1 MGDCMSTGYIPQE
14 ILDEIVARC
23 DIVSVINEYVPLKRR
38 GSNYQGLCPFH
49 NEKTP
54 SFSVSP
60 SKQIFHCFG
69 CGKGG
74 NVFRFVMEIEGISFL
89 EAVEKLAKRAGVK
102 LPEKELTPEQR
113 KAIEKRKRYQ
123 QINEL
128 AARYYHTVL
137 TKSKMGQPYRE
148 YLKQRQISEDTIV
161 KFRLGATP
169 AGWDHLYRE
178 MKKRGITDQEM
189 LDLGLISQTKKGTY
203 VDRFRQRLMFP
214 ICDEKGT
221 VIAFG
226 GRIIDKDSSPQKYL
240 NSPDTPLFHKSRNLY
255 GLHLAR
261 AGIRNADQAL
271 IVEGYMD
278 VISCHQHGITNAVA
292 PLGTAFTPEQGKL
305 LMRNTYQV
313 CTSFDGDAAGTKA
326 TMRCLDILSDLG
338 CTARVIQI
346 PDNADPDE
354 YLKKYGKEAFERLI
368 ATSQELIMYK
378 IAKYMETTNTDTIT
392 GKMQVVS
399 MILPDIRKLQ
409 SAVARESAI
418 REVSQKLHVSEKSI
432 WDELRHSQTAAAGAV
447 QQADRLSPAEES
459 ADGLQE
465 NPYLKGNIDSKI
477 ERNILHMI
485 FERPDLLAEVEAFG
499 GTALLSKQAADMYQD
514 FQESIRRTGKVESTA
529 IAQERGQQLADML
542 MEELYITDIDK
553 ALRDSLIQLKQEQ
566 LDKEYQ
572 DVMSQMDALSK
583 MKSKAKENGKENL
596 DENVEAAN
604 KMQNALLMRLDAILR
619 EKKQYE
625 ASNTKLQERGNSR

>member
-14 ILDEIVARC
+14 ILDEIIARC

-60 SKQIFHCFG
+60 AKQIFHCFG

-74 NVFRFVMEIEGISFL
+74 NVFRFVMDIEGISFI
-89 EAVEKLAKRAGVK
+89 EAAEKLAKRAGVK
-102 LPEKELTPEQR
+102 LPEKELTPAQRIAMEQ
-113 KAIEKRKRYQ
+113 RKRYQ

-128 AARYYHTVL
+128 ATRYYHSVL
-137 TKSKMGQPYRE
+137 MNSAMGQPYRD

-169 AGWDHLYRE
+169 AGWDNLYRE
-178 MKKRGITDQEM
+178 MKKRGITDQEL
-189 LDLGLISQTKKGTY
+189 LDLGLISQTKKGNY

-226 GRIIDKDSSPQKYL
+226 GRIIDKDASPQKYL

-255 GLHLAR
+255 GLHLSR
-261 AGIRNADQAL
+261 AGIRNVDQAI

-313 CTSFDGDAAGTKA
+313 GISFDGDAAGVKA

-338 CTARVIQI
+338 CNARVIQI

-368 ATSQELIMYK
+368 SGSQEAIMYK
-378 IAKYMETTNTDTIT
+378 ITKYMETMNTDTIA
-392 GKMQVVS
+392 GKMQVVA
-399 MILPDIRKLQ
+399 MLLPDIRKLQ

-418 REVSQKLHVSEKSI
+418 REVSQKLQVSEKAI
-432 WDELRHSQTAAAGAV
+432 WDELRRVPTANENNSAEHDTLSEENPGA
-447 QQADRLSPAEES
+447 
-459 ADGLQE
+459 LQE
-465 NPYLKGNIDSKI
+465 NDRPIGNIDSKI
-477 ERNILHMI
+477 ERNILHII
-485 FERPDLLAEVEAFG
+485 FERPELLSEVERFG
-499 GTALLSKQAADMYQD
+499 GIALLSEAAADMYQD
-514 FQESIRRTGKVESTA
+514 FQESIRRLGKVESTA
-529 IAQERGQQLADML
+529 IPQEKGQILADIL
-542 MEELYITDIDK
+542 MEELYVNDMDK
-553 ALRDSLIQLKQEQ
+553 TLRDSLVQLKQER
-566 LDKEYQ
+566 LNKEYQ
-572 DVMSQMDALSK
+572 DVMSQVEGLSK
-583 MKSKAKENGKENL
+583 QLSKAKEAGKENL
-596 DENVEAAN
+596 EENVEAAN
-604 KMQNALLMRLDAILR
+604 NMQKALRRLDAILR
-619 EKKQYE
+619 EKKEYE
-625 ASNTKLQERGNSR
+625 ASSVKLQERGNSR

>member
-1 MGDCMSTGYIPQE
+1 MSTGYIPQE
-14 ILDEIVARC
+14 VLDEIVARC
-23 DIVSVINEYVPLKRR
+23 DIVSVINEYVPLKRK

-74 NVFRFVMEIEGISFL
+74 NVFKFIMEIEGISFV
-89 EAVEKLAKRAGVK
+89 EAAEKLAKRAGVK
-102 LPEKELTPEQR
+102 LPEKEMTSAQR
-113 KAIEKRKRYQ
+113 KALEQRKRYQ

-137 TKSKMGQPYRE
+137 MKSKMGQPYRE
-148 YLKQRQISEDTIV
+148 YLKQRQISDDTII

-169 AGWDHLYRE
+169 AGWDNLYRE
-178 MKKRGITDQEM
+178 MKKRGITEQEM

-261 AGIRNADQAL
+261 AGIRNADQAI

-278 VISCHQHGITNAVA
+278 VISCHQHGITNAIA

-313 CTSFDGDAAGTKA
+313 GISFDGDAAGTKA

-338 CTARVIQI
+338 CNARVIQI

-354 YLKKYGKEAFERLI
+354 YLKKYGKDAFEQLI
-368 ATSQELIMYK
+368 SASQELIMYK
-378 IAKYMETTNTDTIT
+378 ITKYMETTNTDTIT
-392 GKMQVVS
+392 GKMKVVS
-399 MILPDIRKLQ
+399 MLLPDIRKLQ
-409 SAVARESAI
+409 SAVARETAI
-418 REVSQKLHVSEKSI
+418 REISQKLQVSEKAI
-432 WDELRHSQTAAAGAV
+432 WDELRRSQNTAGTIGSV
-447 QQADRLSPAEES
+447 SSGFSAEEY
-459 ADGLQE
+459 AGTLQE
-465 NPYLKGNIDSKI
+465 KEYLIGNIENKI

-485 FERPDLLAEVEAFG
+485 YEHPQLLAEAECIG
-499 GTALLSKQAADMYQD
+499 GAGLLSQQAATMYQD

-529 IAQERGQQLADML
+529 VPQERGQMLADIL
-542 MEELYITDIDK
+542 MEELYITDVEK
-553 ALRDSLIQLKQEQ
+553 AFRDSLIQLKQEQ

-572 DVMSQMDALSK
+572 EVMAQMDQLSK
-583 MKSKAKENGKENL
+583 MRGRANEQENL
-596 DENVEAAN
+596 NENVEAAN
-604 KMQNALLMRLDAILR
+604 KMQNALLMRLDAIRR

-625 ASNTKLQERGNSR
+625 ASNMKLQERGNSR

>member
-1 MGDCMSTGYIPQE
+1 MGDRMSTGYIPQE

-74 NVFRFVMEIEGISFL
+74 NVFKFVMEIEGISFV
-89 EAVEKLAKRAGVK
+89 EAAEKLAKRAGVK
-102 LPEKELTPEQR
+102 LPEKELTPQQR
-113 KAIEKRKRYQ
+113 KVLEQRKRYQ

-137 TKSKMGQPYRE
+137 MKSKMGQPYRE

-169 AGWDHLYRE
+169 SGWDNLYRE
-178 MKKRGITDQEM
+178 MKKRGITEQEM

-203 VDRFRQRLMFP
+203 VDRFRQRLIFP
-214 ICDEKGT
+214 IGDEKGT

-261 AGIRNADQAL
+261 AGIRNADQAI

-313 CTSFDGDAAGTKA
+313 GISFDGDAAGTKA

-338 CTARVIQI
+338 CNARVIQI

-368 ATSQELIMYK
+368 SASQELIMYK
-378 IAKYMETTNTDTIT
+378 ITKYMETTNTDTIT
-392 GKMQVVS
+392 GKMKVVS
-399 MILPDIRKLQ
+399 MLLPDLYKLQ

-418 REVSQKLHVSEKSI
+418 REVSQKLQVSEKAI
-432 WDELRHSQTAAAGAV
+432 WDELRHAQNPAGTTGDTVQT
-447 QQADRLSPAEES
+447 SSAEEYT
-459 ADGLQE
+459 GNLQE
-465 NPYLKGNIDSKI
+465 KVNLKGNIENKI

-485 FERPDLLAEVEAFG
+485 FDNPQLLSDAEAFG
-499 GTALLSKQAADMYQD
+499 GKGLLSEQAAVMYQD

-529 IAQERGQQLADML
+529 IPQERGQMLADIL
-542 MEELYITDIDK
+542 MEDLYITDVGK
-553 ALRDSLIQLKQEQ
+553 AFRDSLIQLKQEQ

-572 DVMSQMDALSK
+572 EVMSQINQLSK
-583 MKSKAKENGKENL
+583 MKSRAKEEGKENL

-625 ASNTKLQERGNSR
+625 ASNAKLQERGNSR

>member
-1 MGDCMSTGYIPQE
+1 MGDSMSTGYIPQE

-60 SKQIFHCFG
+60 AKQIFHCFG

-74 NVFRFVMEIEGISFL
+74 NVFKFVMEIEGVSFV
-89 EAVEKLAKRAGVK
+89 EAVEKLAKRAGVR
-102 LPEKELTPEQR
+102 LPEKELTPGQR
-113 KAIEKRKRYQ
+113 KALEQRKRYQ

-137 TKSKMGQPYRE
+137 MKSKMGQPYRD
-148 YLKQRQISEDTIV
+148 YLKHRQIGEETIV

-169 AGWDHLYRE
+169 AGWDNLYRE
-178 MKKRGITDQEM
+178 MKKRGIIEQEM

-255 GLHLAR
+255 GLHLAKP
-261 AGIRNADQAL
+261 GIRNADQAI

-278 VISCHQHGITNAVA
+278 VISCHQYGITNAVA

-313 CTSFDGDAAGTKA
+313 GISFDGDAAGTKA

-338 CTARVIQI
+338 CSARVIQI

-354 YLKKYGKEAFERLI
+354 YLKKYGKEAFQQLI
-368 ATSQELIMYK
+368 SASQELIMYK

-392 GKMQVVS
+392 GKMKVVS
-399 MILPDIRKLQ
+399 LLLPDLRKLQ

-418 REVSQKLHVSEKSI
+418 REISQKLQVSEKAI
-432 WDELRHSQTAAAGAV
+432 WDELRRTQDKPDAMQTE
-447 QQADRLSPAEES
+447 QSFSAEES
-459 ADGLQE
+459 PGALQE
-465 NPYLKGNIDSKI
+465 NMAPKGNINSKI

-485 FERPDLLAEVEAFG
+485 FERPELLSEVERFG
-499 GTALLSKQAADMYQD
+499 GVALLSKQAADMYQD
-514 FQESIRRTGKVESTA
+514 FQESIRRSGKVESTA
-529 IAQERGQQLADML
+529 IPEEKGQILADIL
-542 MEELYITDIDK
+542 MEELYITDMDK
-553 ALRDSLIQLKQEQ
+553 ALRDSLLQLKQEQ

-572 DVMSQMDALSK
+572 DVMSQLEKLSETV
-583 MKSKAKENGKENL
+583 SRFRQEGKENL
-596 DENVEAAN
+596 EENVEAAYN
-604 KMQNALLMRLDAILR
+604 MQKALLMRLDAILR
-619 EKKQYE
+619 EKKEYE
-625 ASNTKLQERGNSR
+625 ASNAKLQERGNSR

>member
-1 MGDCMSTGYIPQE
+1 
-14 ILDEIVARC
+14 
-23 DIVSVINEYVPLKRR
+23 
-38 GSNYQGLCPFH
+38 
-49 NEKTP
+49 
-54 SFSVSP
+54 
-60 SKQIFHCFG
+60 
-69 CGKGG
+69 
-74 NVFRFVMEIEGISFL
+74 
-89 EAVEKLAKRAGVK
+89 
-102 LPEKELTPEQR
+102 
-113 KAIEKRKRYQ
+113 
-123 QINEL
+123 
-128 AARYYHTVL
+128 
-137 TKSKMGQPYRE
+137 
-148 YLKQRQISEDTIV
+148 
-161 KFRLGATP
+161 
-169 AGWDHLYRE
+169 
-178 MKKRGITDQEM
+178 M

-261 AGIRNADQAL
+261 AGIRNADQAI

-278 VISCHQHGITNAVA
+278 VISCHQYGITNAVA

-305 LMRNTYQV
+305 LMRNTYQIGI
-313 CTSFDGDAAGTKA
+313 SFDGDAAGTKA

-354 YLKKYGKEAFERLI
+354 YLKKYGKEAFEQLI
-368 ATSQELIMYK
+368 STSQELIMYK

-392 GKMQVVS
+392 GKMKVVS
-399 MILPDIRKLQ
+399 MLLPDIRKLQ

-418 REVSQKLHVSEKSI
+418 REMSQKLQVSEKAI
-432 WDELRHSQTAAAGAV
+432 WDELRNGQNSTGTTVHTDQGYNG
-447 QQADRLSPAEES
+447 EENT
-459 ADGLQE
+459 DDLQE
-465 NPYLKGNIDSKI
+465 NDTPVGNIESKI
-477 ERNILHMI
+477 ERNILHI
-485 FERPDLLAEVEAFG
+485 VFERPELLAEVEHFG
-499 GTALLSKQAADMYQD
+499 GVALLSKEAAAMYQD
-514 FQESIRRTGKVESTA
+514 FQESIRRTGKVESA
-529 IAQERGQQLADML
+529 VISQERGQMLADIL
-542 MEELYITDIDK
+542 MEELYITDMDK

-572 DVMSQMDALSK
+572 NVMSQMEQFSK
-583 MKSKAKENGKENL
+583 QRDRAKKEGKENL
-596 DENVEAAN
+596 EENVEAAN

>member
-1 MGDCMSTGYIPQE
+1 MSTGYIPQE
-14 ILDEIVARC
+14 VLDEIVARC
-23 DIVSVINEYVPLKRR
+23 DIVSVINEYVPLKRK

-74 NVFRFVMEIEGISFL
+74 NVFKFIMEIEGISFV
-89 EAVEKLAKRAGVK
+89 EAAEKLAKRAGVK
-102 LPEKELTPEQR
+102 LPEKEMTSAQR
-113 KAIEKRKRYQ
+113 KALEQRKRYQ

-137 TKSKMGQPYRE
+137 MKSKMGQPYRE
-148 YLKQRQISEDTIV
+148 YLRQRQISDDTII

-169 AGWDHLYRE
+169 AGWDNLYRE
-178 MKKRGITDQEM
+178 MKKRGITEQEM

-261 AGIRNADQAL
+261 AGIRNADQAI

-278 VISCHQHGITNAVA
+278 VISCHQHGITNAIA

-313 CTSFDGDAAGTKA
+313 GISFDGDAAGTKA
-326 TMRCLDILSDLG
+326 TMRCLDIL
-338 CTARVIQI
+338 
-346 PDNADPDE
+346 
-354 YLKKYGKEAFERLI
+354 
-368 ATSQELIMYK
+368 
-378 IAKYMETTNTDTIT
+378 
-392 GKMQVVS
+392 
-399 MILPDIRKLQ
+399 
-409 SAVARESAI
+409 
-418 REVSQKLHVSEKSI
+418 
-432 WDELRHSQTAAAGAV
+432 
-447 QQADRLSPAEES
+447 
-459 ADGLQE
+459 
-465 NPYLKGNIDSKI
+465 
-477 ERNILHMI
+477 
-485 FERPDLLAEVEAFG
+485 
-499 GTALLSKQAADMYQD
+499 
-514 FQESIRRTGKVESTA
+514 
-529 IAQERGQQLADML
+529 
-542 MEELYITDIDK
+542 
-553 ALRDSLIQLKQEQ
+553 
-566 LDKEYQ
+566 
-572 DVMSQMDALSK
+572 
-583 MKSKAKENGKENL
+583 
-596 DENVEAAN
+596 
-604 KMQNALLMRLDAILR
+604 
-619 EKKQYE
+619 
-625 ASNTKLQERGNSR
+625 

>member
-1 MGDCMSTGYIPQE
+1 MGDRMSTGYIPQE
-14 ILDEIVARC
+14 VLDEIVARC

-74 NVFRFVMEIEGISFL
+74 NVFKFIMEIEGISFV
-89 EAVEKLAKRAGVK
+89 EAAEKLAKRAGVK
-102 LPEKELTPEQR
+102 LPEKEMTSAQR
-113 KAIEKRKRYQ
+113 KALEQRKRYQ

-137 TKSKMGQPYRE
+137 MKSKMGQPYRE
-148 YLKQRQISEDTIV
+148 YLKQRQISDDTII

-169 AGWDHLYRE
+169 AGWDNLYRE
-178 MKKRGITDQEM
+178 MKKRGITEQEM

-261 AGIRNADQAL
+261 AGIRNADQAI

-278 VISCHQHGITNAVA
+278 VISCHQHGITNAIA

-313 CTSFDGDAAGTKA
+313 GISFDGDAAGTKA

-338 CTARVIQI
+338 CNARVIQI

-354 YLKKYGKEAFERLI
+354 YLKKYGKDAFEQLI
-368 ATSQELIMYK
+368 SASQELIMYK
-378 IAKYMETTNTDTIT
+378 ITKYMETTNTDTIT
-392 GKMQVVS
+392 GKMKVVS
-399 MILPDIRKLQ
+399 MLLPDIRKLQ

-418 REVSQKLHVSEKSI
+418 REISQKLQVSEKAI
-432 WDELRHSQTAAAGAV
+432 WDELRHSQNTAGTTGSV
-447 QQADRLSPAEES
+447 SSGFSAEEY
-459 ADGLQE
+459 AGTLQE
-465 NPYLKGNIDSKI
+465 KEYLIGNIENKI

-485 FERPDLLAEVEAFG
+485 YEHPQLLAEAEGFG
-499 GTALLSKQAADMYQD
+499 GAGLLSQQAATMYQD

-529 IAQERGQQLADML
+529 VPQERGQMLADIL
-542 MEELYITDIDK
+542 MEELYITDVEK
-553 ALRDSLIQLKQEQ
+553 AFRDSLIQLKQEQ

-572 DVMSQMDALSK
+572 EVMAQMDQLSK
-583 MKSKAKENGKENL
+583 MRGRANEQENL
-596 DENVEAAN
+596 NENVEAAN
-604 KMQNALLMRLDAILR
+604 KMQNALLMRLDAIRR

-625 ASNTKLQERGNSR
+625 ASNMKLQERGNSR

>member
-23 DIVSVINEYVPLKRR
+23 DIVSVVNEYVPLKRR

-74 NVFRFVMEIEGISFL
+74 NVFKFVMEIEGISFV
-89 EAVEKLAKRAGVK
+89 EAAEKLAKRAGIK
-102 LPEKELTPEQR
+102 LPEKEMTPQQR
-113 KAIEKRKRYQ
+113 KAMEQRKRYQ

-137 TKSKMGQPYRE
+137 MKTSMGQPYRE
-148 YLKQRQISEDTIV
+148 YLKQRQISEEIVV

-169 AGWDHLYRE
+169 AGWDYLYRE
-178 MKKRGITDQEM
+178 MKKRGITEQEM

-214 ICDEKGT
+214 ICDDKGT

-226 GRIIDKDSSPQKYL
+226 GRIIDKDASPQKYL

-255 GLHLAR
+255 GMHLAR
-261 AGIRNADQAL
+261 AGIRNADQAI

-305 LMRNTYQV
+305 LMRSTYQV
-313 CTSFDGDAAGTKA
+313 GISFDGDAAGTKA

-354 YLKKYGKEAFERLI
+354 YLKKYGKEAFEKLI
-368 ATSQELIMYK
+368 SSSQELIMYK
-378 IAKYMETTNTDTIT
+378 IAKYMETTNTDTIA
-392 GKMQVVS
+392 GKMKVVS
-399 MILPDIRKLQ
+399 LLLPDIRKLQ

-418 REVSQKLHVSEKSI
+418 REISLKLQVSEKAI
-432 WDELRHSQTAAAGAV
+432 WDELRRSQDTSAALRGDTV
-447 QQADRLSPAEES
+447 SSVEES
-459 ADGLQE
+459 PGVLQE
-465 NPYLKGNIDSKI
+465 KESLKGNIESKI

-485 FERPDLLAEVEAFG
+485 FERPELLSEVERFG
-499 GTALLSKQAADMYQD
+499 GVTLLSKQAADMYQD
-514 FQESIRRTGKVESTA
+514 FRECIRRSGKVESTA
-529 IAQERGQQLADML
+529 IPDAKGQLLADIL
-542 MEELYITDIDK
+542 MEELYITDMDK
-553 ALRDSLIQLKQEQ
+553 ALHDNLIQLKQEQ
-566 LDKEYQ
+566 LDREYQ
-572 DVMSQMDALSK
+572 DVMAQMSRLSA
-583 MKSKAKENGKENL
+583 MLGKAKEEGKENL
-596 DENVEAAN
+596 EENVEAAN
-604 KMQNALLMRLDAILR
+604 KMQKALRKLDAILR
-619 EKKQYE
+619 EKKEYE
-625 ASNTKLQERGNSR
+625 ALSVKLQERGNSR

>member
-1 MGDCMSTGYIPQE
+1 MGDSMSTGYIPQE

-60 SKQIFHCFG
+60 AKQIFHCFG

-74 NVFRFVMEIEGISFL
+74 NVFKFVMEIEGVSFV
-89 EAVEKLAKRAGVK
+89 EAVEKLAKRAGVR
-102 LPEKELTPEQR
+102 LPEKELTPGQR
-113 KAIEKRKRYQ
+113 KALEQRKRYQ

-137 TKSKMGQPYRE
+137 MKSKMGQPYRD
-148 YLKQRQISEDTIV
+148 YLKQRQIGEETIV

-169 AGWDHLYRE
+169 AGWDNLYRE
-178 MKKRGITDQEM
+178 MKKRGITEQEM

-255 GLHLAR
+255 GLHLAKP
-261 AGIRNADQAL
+261 GIRNADQAI

-278 VISCHQHGITNAVA
+278 VISCHQYGITNAVA

-313 CTSFDGDAAGTKA
+313 GISFDGDAAGTKA

-338 CTARVIQI
+338 CSARVIQI

-354 YLKKYGKEAFERLI
+354 YLKKYGKEAFQQLI
-368 ATSQELIMYK
+368 SASQELIMYK

-392 GKMQVVS
+392 GKMKVVS
-399 MILPDIRKLQ
+399 LLLPDLRKLQ

-418 REVSQKLHVSEKSI
+418 REISQKLQVSEKAI
-432 WDELRHSQTAAAGAV
+432 WDELRRTQDKPDAV
-447 QQADRLSPAEES
+447 QTEQSFSAEES
-459 ADGLQE
+459 PGALQE
-465 NPYLKGNIDSKI
+465 NMAPKGNINSKI

-485 FERPDLLAEVEAFG
+485 FERPELLSEVERFG
-499 GTALLSKQAADMYQD
+499 GVALLSKQAADMYQD
-514 FQESIRRTGKVESTA
+514 FQESIRRSGKVESTA
-529 IAQERGQQLADML
+529 IPEEKGQILADIL
-542 MEELYITDIDK
+542 MEELYITDMDK
-553 ALRDSLIQLKQEQ
+553 ALRDSLLQLKQEQ

-572 DVMSQMDALSK
+572 DVMSQLEKLSETV
-583 MKSKAKENGKENL
+583 SRFRQEGKENL
-596 DENVEAAN
+596 EGNVEAAYN
-604 KMQNALLMRLDAILR
+604 MQKALLMRLDAILR
-619 EKKQYE
+619 EKKEYE
-625 ASNTKLQERGNSR
+625 ASNAKLQERGNSR